1 VPRLRDL
8 GLRGNGSLY
17 VLILLAYLALAHIS
31 LRTPLTTRIP
41 MCLLPFLRTVEPDIV
56 ASDEDHQFDV
66 GPIRHENMR
75 DIPLQYYDSHAI
87 CEYCRGLC

>member
-8 GLRGNGSLY
+8 GFWGNGSLY

-41 MCLLPFLRTVEPDIV
+41 IWLLPFLRTVEPDIV
-56 ASDEDHQFDV
+56 AFDEDHEFDI
-66 GPIRHENMR
+66 GPIRHE
-75 DIPLQYYDSHAI
+75 I
-87 CEYCRGLC
+87 